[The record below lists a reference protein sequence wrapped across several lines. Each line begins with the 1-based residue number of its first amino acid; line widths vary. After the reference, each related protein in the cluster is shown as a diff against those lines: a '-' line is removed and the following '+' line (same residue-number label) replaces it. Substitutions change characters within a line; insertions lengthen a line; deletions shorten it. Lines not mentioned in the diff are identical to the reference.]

1 MSWTRALVWDIH
13 RRVRREALP
22 EKPLVVRIEL
32 PVMRGA
38 ARRHYLLLRRSEV
51 SLCTTNPGYPEELVL
66 RTVEGSAVFARR
78 SGRHLAELRNM
89 VTSPGGTS
97 AAAIYELEKGTMRT
111 VLSRAVYA
119 AFVRTRELGAEA
131 QAKLQRTKK

>member
-1 MSWTRALVWDIH
+1 
-13 RRVRREALP
+13 
-22 EKPLVVRIEL
+22 
-32 PVMRGA
+32 
-38 ARRHYLLLRRSEV
+38 
-51 SLCTTNPGYPEELVL
+51 
-66 RTVEGSAVFARR
+66 
-78 SGRHLAELRNM
+78 M

-131 QAKLQRTKK
+131 QAKLQKTKE